1 MKDQNNLTRFLEAQ
15 EHVFAR
21 ALQEI
26 RNGRKTSHWMW
37 YIFPQISG
45 LGSSGMS
52 RLYAIKDM
60 AEAKQYSDHPV
71 LGQRLVEITSELL
84 NLENND
90 PAAVFG
96 HIDSLKLR
104 SSMTLFSLLE
114 DAHPVFQKVLDKY
127 FGGKKD
133 ANTIRIVSL

>member
-1 MKDQNNLTRFLEAQ
+1 
-15 EHVFAR
+15 
-21 ALQEI
+21 
-26 RNGRKTSHWMW
+26 
-37 YIFPQISG
+37 
-45 LGSSGMS
+45 MS

-84 NLENND
+84 NLETND

>member
-1 MKDQNNLTRFLEAQ
+1 MRFLEAQ
-15 EHVFAR
+15 QPVFAT

-84 NLENND
+84 NLETND

>member
-1 MKDQNNLTRFLEAQ
+1 MRFLEAQ
-15 EHVFAR
+15 QPVFAT

-71 LGQRLVEITSELL
+71 LEQRLVEITS
-84 NLENND
+84 D
-90 PAAVFG
+90 
-96 HIDSLKLR
+96 
-104 SSMTLFSLLE
+104 
-114 DAHPVFQKVLDKY
+114 Y
-127 FGGKKD
+127 
-133 ANTIRIVSL
+133 